1 VVYDSVIFV
10 VPVMTR
16 NGYK

>member
-1 VVYDSVIFV
+1 VVYDSVILV